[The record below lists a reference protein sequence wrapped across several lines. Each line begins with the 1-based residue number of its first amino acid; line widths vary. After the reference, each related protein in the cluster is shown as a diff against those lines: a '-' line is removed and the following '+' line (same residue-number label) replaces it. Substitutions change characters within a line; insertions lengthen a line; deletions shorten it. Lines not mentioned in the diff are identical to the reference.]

1 MVEDLRTGSGV
12 TFLQHMSVSLTDSMG
27 SDLTVI
33 RTAKVSTLGEM
44 AELAGDLN
52 PEKFIEFLMRNRHGS
67 PFEHVVLTFL
77 IKAPIFVWREIMR
90 HRIASY
96 NEESGRYRELAGE
109 FYLCPADRKL
119 VQVGKPGAYTFEH
132 GSDEQRARVVNEQI
146 WQASEAYD
154 SYLRMLQ
161 EGIAREVARMVLPLT
176 LMSTAYVTM
185 NGRALMNF
193 LSLRTTHDESMFPS
207 FPMEEI
213 EHVATDMEA
222 AFQTVAP
229 ITHAAFTKWGR
240 VAP

>member
-1 MVEDLRTGSGV
+1 MGQDFNAGSDV
-12 TFLQHMSVSLTDSMG
+12 KFLQHMSVTMTDSMG
-27 SDLTVI
+27 GDLTVI

-77 IKAPIFVWREIMR
+77 IKAPVFVWRQVMR

-96 NEESGRYRELAGE
+96 NEESERYREVAAE

-132 GSDEQRARVVNEQI
+132 GSDEQRALVVNEQVQ
-146 WQASEAYD
+146 QAIEGYD
-154 SYLRMLQ
+154 SYRRMLDA
-161 EGIAREVARMVLPLT
+161 GVAREVARTVLPLSI
-176 LMSTAYVTM
+176 MSTAYVTM

-193 LSLRTTHDESMFPS
+193 LSLRTAHDESMFPS

-213 EHVATDMEA
+213 EHVATAMEA
-222 AFQTVAP
+222 AFQAVAP
-229 ITHAAFTKWGR
+229 VTHAAFTKWGR